1 MIEIPAEDNINSPK
15 HYKLYG
21 MDIESIDVI
30 RAVDHDLDGTEG
42 FFTGNVLKYMIR
54 WKKKNGIEDLQK
66 ARKYLDWLI
75 EYEGGKA

>member
-1 MIEIPAEDNINSPK
+1 MSDFISRQAAIDTGEFEINKEF
-15 HYKLYG
+15 YK
-21 MDIESIDVI
+21 

-42 FFTGNVLKYMIR
+42 FFTGNVLKYMMR